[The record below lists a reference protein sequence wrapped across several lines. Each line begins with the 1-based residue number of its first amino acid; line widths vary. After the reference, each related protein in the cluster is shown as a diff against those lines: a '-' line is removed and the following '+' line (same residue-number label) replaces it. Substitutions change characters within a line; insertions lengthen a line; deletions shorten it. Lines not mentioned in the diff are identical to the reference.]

1 MNLRPMIVPRLEFFL
16 KTLLRQLFIYWC
28 TKRWKDKFR
37 WAFDNWLTFAIEWES
52 TLVTLVSSK
61 LTSDSYNI
69 KLFAI
74 SNKNGTFTWCYK
86 DITVLAVINIDIGC
100 DIKDKIA
107 RIFTIIDIKLLFF
120 YWIDFLDF
128 ERIRLI
134 FETIIIRIVFFL
146 NCFSFRLQYISM
158 KFRCLFNRL
167 NRSLLFFYYL
177 ILFIRYRLTCL
188 YQLFMWLSYI
198 EFFSFRRIQFLL
210 KRRTIIRLLRCT

>member
-16 KTLLRQLFIYWC
+16 KALLRQLFIYWC

-61 LTSDSYNI
+61 LTSDSYNV
-69 KLFAI
+69 KFFTI
-74 SNKNGTFTWCYK
+74 SNKYGTFTWCYK
-86 DITVLAVINIDIGC
+86 DITVLAVINIDISC

-107 RIFTIIDIKLLFF
+107 AIFTIIDIKLLFF

-134 FETIIIRIVFFL
+134 FETVIIRIIFFL
-146 NCFSFRLQYISM
+146 NCLSFRLQYISM

-167 NRSLLFFYYL
+167 NRRLLFFYYL

-198 EFFSFRRIQFLL
+198 EFFSFRRIHFLL